1 MRRRFLP
8 HPLLTLALIV
18 VWLLLIN
25 DLSLN
30 AVVMG
35 VILGVVIPFITAPYW
50 PGQVRLKSLRVA
62 VAYVLIVL
70 WDIVVANVVVAAIIL
85 FKPNSRINSQWVTVP
100 LDIRSPE
107 AIALLA
113 GTITMTPGTLSSDLS
128 ACGRALLVHCLDTD
142 DPDEVRDT
150 IKHRYE
156 RRLKELFE

>member
-1 MRRRFLP
+1 MRSKFLP
-8 HPLLTLALIV
+8 HPILTLALVV

-30 AVVMG
+30 AVLMG
-35 VILGVVIPFITAPYW
+35 TILGVAIPFITAPYW
-50 PGQVRLKSLRVA
+50 PGRVRLNSLRA
-62 VAYVLIVL
+62 AAAYILIVL
-70 WDIVVANVVVAAIIL
+70 WDIVVANVVVAGIIL
-85 FKPNSRINSQWVTVP
+85 FKPNSRINSQWLTVP

-107 AIALLA
+107 AIAVLA
-113 GTITMTPGTLSSDLS
+113 GTIMMTPGTLASDLS

-142 DPDEVRDT
+142 DPEAVRDT